1 METKD
6 ISRRSFLGS
15 AGLATAAAMACA
27 APLSAVAS
35 ADEAAGE
42 QVPSWLGTA
51 PDIDPSKIVETYD
64 TDLVIAGAGNGGLA
78 AASFA
83 ADNGVDF
90 MIFEAN
96 DINASTKNWFAAVD
110 TRLYTDMGVHVD
122 RQRIMGEVAR
132 YSAGSADQRL
142 VKMFMDE
149 SNDMF
154 EYVMTVLEAHGAT
167 CVTQDFEMPL
177 GMGGTPY
184 YTPGWEHMSTTTEKD
199 GLDRNSAFAA
209 NIEEKGGEIKYNHR
223 LVKLVTDE
231 TGAVTGAIFQTGDD
245 TYAQANAKK
254 AVLLATGGYV
264 NNTAMLSALSPITCQ
279 NVVMTTSE
287 PKNDGMGQKA
297 AMWAGA
303 VRDTVSATMIFDR
316 GFVEPGV
323 SAGFDP
329 ESPADGAPIWPSS
342 VQFNA
347 CSNPWLKVNIHG
359 ERFCNESC
367 DYDHIAHAAAQQPTG
382 TYYCV
387 WDGDFAE
394 NVNRFNMLGCAGLTK
409 IMLANFK
416 NDDGTYDLD
425 GFFDLPI
432 QGMGDVLKA
441 DTLEELA
448 DLMLFEGQ
456 DKENFLATVER
467 YNELFD
473 KQEDEDFYKEPY
485 RLSAIRKPPFYAAH
499 TGGRLLTSLDGIRIN
514 ADCQAL
520 NKDYEPI
527 AGLYCCGDCSGS
539 VFAGCYPDQ
548 LHGFACGRTMTE
560 ALHVV
565 KLVMEM

>member
-1 METKD
+1 MGRRC
-6 ISRRSFLGS
+6 SRHRERHDDLRSRF
-15 AGLATAAAMACA
+15 
-27 APLSAVAS
+27 
-35 ADEAAGE
+35 
-42 QVPSWLGTA
+42 
-51 PDIDPSKIVETYD
+51 
-64 TDLVIAGAGNGGLA
+64 
-78 AASFA
+78 
-83 ADNGVDF
+83 
-90 MIFEAN
+90 
-96 DINASTKNWFAAVD
+96 
-110 TRLYTDMGVHVD
+110 R
-122 RQRIMGEVAR
+122 R
-132 YSAGSADQRL
+132 
-142 VKMFMDE
+142 
-149 SNDMF
+149 
-154 EYVMTVLEAHGAT
+154 
-167 CVTQDFEMPL
+167 
-177 GMGGTPY
+177 
-184 YTPGWEHMSTTTEKD
+184 
-199 GLDRNSAFAA
+199 
-209 NIEEKGGEIKYNHR
+209 
-223 LVKLVTDE
+223 
-231 TGAVTGAIFQTGDD
+231 
-245 TYAQANAKK
+245 
-254 AVLLATGGYV
+254 
-264 NNTAMLSALSPITCQ
+264 
-279 NVVMTTSE
+279 
-287 PKNDGMGQKA
+287 
-297 AMWAGA
+297 
-303 VRDTVSATMIFDR
+303 
-316 GFVEPGV
+316 
-323 SAGFDP
+323 AGFDP

-499 TGGRLLTSLDGIRIN
+499 PGGRLLTSLDGIRIN

-520 NKDYEPI
+520 TKDYEPI